1 MLIKDAC
8 LIQECTYCTRDEY
21 VLICLCSFYTT
32 YTVYHGGLMIV
43 FLSLIDN
50 EQDKRKFEILYSL
63 HYKRMFYVAKNIL
76 HDVHEAEDALQNAFI
91 SLAANIDKVDDI
103 SSKSTLSFVLTVA
116 RNAAIDL
123 SRKRDA
129 IIYIDDDFFSHER
142 DIDIS
147 DIIVSEEEFNNV
159 VAAIQKLPDKYK
171 DVLNL
176 HYINNFTV
184 KETASLLS
192 RKASTIK
199 KQITRG
205 KKLLVKH
212 LQEEGI
218 ME

>member
-1 MLIKDAC
+1 MFI
-8 LIQECTYCTRDEY
+8 
-21 VLICLCSFYTT
+21 
-32 YTVYHGGLMIV
+32 

-63 HYKRMFYVAKNIL
+63 YYKRMFYVAKNIL

-123 SRKRDA
+123 LRKRDA

-184 KETASLLS
+184 NFFN
-192 RKASTIK
+192 STFSNTK
-199 KQITRG
+199 C
-205 KKLLVKH
+205 
-212 LQEEGI
+212 
-218 ME
+218 

>member
-1 MLIKDAC
+1 MEITFH
-8 LIQECTYCTRDEY
+8 ETR
-21 VLICLCSFYTT
+21 VLE
-32 YTVYHGGLMIV
+32 HGEVMFI

-63 HYKRMFYVAKNIL
+63 YYKRMFYVAKNIL

-103 SSKSTLSFVLTVA
+103 SSKSTLSFVLTVE

-123 SRKRDA
+123 LRKRDA

>member
-1 MLIKDAC
+1 MI
-8 LIQECTYCTRDEY
+8 R
-21 VLICLCSFYTT
+21 
-32 YTVYHGGLMIV
+32 LMILV
-43 FLSLIDN
+43 L
-50 EQDKRKFEILYSL
+50 
-63 HYKRMFYVAKNIL
+63 
-76 HDVHEAEDALQNAFI
+76 
-91 SLAANIDKVDDI
+91 
-103 SSKSTLSFVLTVA
+103 STLSFVLTVA
-116 RNAAIDL
+116 RNAVIDL
-123 SRKRDA
+123 LRKC

>member
-1 MLIKDAC
+1 MEITFH
-8 LIQECTYCTRDEY
+8 ETR
-21 VLICLCSFYTT
+21 VLE
-32 YTVYHGGLMIV
+32 HGEVMFI

-63 HYKRMFYVAKNIL
+63 YYKRMFYVAKNIL

-123 SRKRDA
+123 LRKRDA

-176 HYINNFTV
+176 HYKT
-184 KETASLLS
+184 TLPS
-192 RKASTIK
+192 RK
-199 KQITRG
+199 QHHCCRERR
-205 KKLLVKH
+205 
-212 LQEEGI
+212 QQ
-218 ME
+218 